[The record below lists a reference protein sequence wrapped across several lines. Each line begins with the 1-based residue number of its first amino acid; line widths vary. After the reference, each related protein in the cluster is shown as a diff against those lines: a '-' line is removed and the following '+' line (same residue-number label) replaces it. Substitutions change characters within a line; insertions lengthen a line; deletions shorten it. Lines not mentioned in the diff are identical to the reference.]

1 MVSSESH
8 KTRLRDM
15 KQDLVGFNNDFNLC
29 LSCLKNSV
37 DQKFNNINSQLDQI
51 EGNIQ
56 KNITEVVNESIMSIK
71 DPIIDALKEENFS
84 QE

>member
-56 KNITEVVNESIMSIK
+56 KNITDVVNESIMSIK
-71 DPIIDALKEENFS
+71 DSIIDALKKKT
-84 QE
+84 